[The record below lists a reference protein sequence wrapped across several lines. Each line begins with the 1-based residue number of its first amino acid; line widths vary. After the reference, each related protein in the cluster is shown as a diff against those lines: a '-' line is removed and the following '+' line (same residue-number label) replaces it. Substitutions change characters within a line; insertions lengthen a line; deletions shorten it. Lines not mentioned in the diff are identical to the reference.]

1 MAKEKLSVDKAVIE
15 MGGKFKEHVGSNGI
29 SSDGLPVHLPVDTD
43 NNGFAT
49 VEMFKQHQQLFQHRI
64 RTAAKTD
71 ILKLKPGY
79 YEGSQ
84 FINHPASNPKPDTPT
99 TWISYVDVIDGEDG
113 RREIK
118 IMDSFSGLSWK
129 RTIHT
134 GGNPES
140 GSGAWIQYYGLVT
153 LWNGYSKLTKAIDL
167 SSDVHNSDG
176 TNKYRN
182 IMVQYMTDTR
192 QTGLALG
199 TVNGVLINKINL
211 NDNSEK
217 MAPDL
222 YEAELTFPTSTT
234 AKLSRNKRINFY
246 THENDKT
253 AYIQAM
259 AGAINIQRIM
269 GVM

>member
-15 MGGKFKEHVGSNGI
+15 MGGKLKEHAGSNGI

-49 VEMFKQHQQLFQHRI
+49 VKMFKEHQQLFEHRLRI
-64 RTAAKTD
+64 PSGTD
-71 ILKLKPGY
+71 ILTLEPGY
-79 YEGSQ
+79 YEGSGLL
-84 FINHPASNPKPDTPT
+84 NHPATTKPDELT
-99 TWISYVDVIDGEDG
+99 TWISNVKVEDG
-113 RREIK
+113 DGGRKEITV
-118 IMDSFSGLSWK
+118 MDSMAGLLWK

-134 GGNPES
+134 GGASTS
-140 GSGAWIQYYGLVT
+140 GSGAWIQYHGLVT

-167 SSDVHNSDG
+167 NGDVHNNDG

-199 TVNGVLINKINL
+199 TINGVLINHINL
-211 NDNSEK
+211 NDNPKK
-217 MAPDL
+217 MSPDL
-222 YEAELTFPTSTT
+222 YEAELIFPTSTT

-246 THENDKT
+246 THTNDAT
-253 AYIQAM
+253 TYMQSM
-259 AGAINIQRIM
+259 AGAINVQKIM
-269 GVM
+269 GVL